1 MLNEM
6 DDNNVNIEVVAEEAL
21 KNENLLSELLDGL
34 KSKKETLRYNCFKV
48 LMRISEEH
56 GSVLYPEWDYFVEL
70 MSIDNAYQKL
80 SGLQIIANLARVD
93 TDNRFEEIFD
103 SYFGLLGS
111 KGTIVAAYIAMNSG
125 KIAKAKP
132 HLQVRITDILL
143 NIDKIHTGKQIEMI
157 KGSVIESLDKYF
169 EEAENRDAI
178 VEFVKNQLNSESPKT
193 REQAKEFFSKW
204 A

>member
-6 DDNNVNIEVVAEEAL
+6 DDKNVDIEVVAEEAL

-103 SYFGLLGS
+103 SYFSLLGG

-125 KIAKAKP
+125 KIVKAKP
-132 HLQVRITDILL
+132 HLQTRITDILL

-157 KGSVIESLDKYF
+157 KSGVIESLDKYF
-169 EEAENRDAI
+169 EEAENRGAI

-193 REQAKEFFSKW
+193 REQAKEFLSKW